1 MSLVIRAAEANDL
14 PAIRDVLVRTWHA
27 TYDSILGPA
36 VVTDV
41 TARWHAPEVLQ
52 RQWSAAAAG
61 TDTAFLVAMQQGRVV
76 GTALATVKGGCSS
89 AASTLELHRLYVVP
103 ETQGAGV
110 GRKLLARLLA
120 GFPDAERIRLEVHP
134 DNAPA
139 RQFYQRLG
147 FDEIGSGTACGQ
159 DQQAALPHL
168 VLEARLPLVLLRPAV
183 DADAQDLF
191 GLLTLCFAEYPGC
204 FTDPHGDLPDLV
216 RPGHWPERRD
226 AGGRPL
232 GGAFLVLDD
241 ARGRVCASVAYD
253 LPQPGAAELHRLY
266 VRPDCRRKGIAAR
279 LVGHVERCARQDGA
293 QSMSL
298 WSDTR
303 FVNAHKLYQGLGYQ
317 PTGAT
322 RELHDISRTSEYEFV
337 KVL

>member
-14 PAIRDVLVRTWHA
+14 PSVRDVLVRTWHA
-27 TYDSILGPA
+27 TYDSILGPS

-41 TARWHAPEVLQ
+41 TERWHAPEVLQ

-61 TDTAFLVAMQQGRVV
+61 TDTSFLVAELRGRVV
-76 GTALATVKGGCSS
+76 GTALATVKPGCSEAGS
-89 AASTLELHRLYVVP
+89 ILDLHRIYVLP
-103 ETQGAGV
+103 EAQGTGV
-110 GRKLLARLLA
+110 GRKLLAQLLA
-120 GFPDAERIRLEVHP
+120 GFPGAARVRLEVHP

-139 RQFYQRLG
+139 RRFYQRLG
-147 FDEIGSGTACGQ
+147 FEEIATGTACGQ

-168 VLEARLPLVLLRPAV
+168 VLEARLPLLRPAE

-204 FTDPHGDLPDLV
+204 FTDPHDDLPDLV

-226 AGGRPL
+226 ASGRRL
-232 GGAFLVLDD
+232 GGAFLVLED
-241 ARGRVCASVAYD
+241 ARGRVCASIAYD
-253 LPQPGAAELHRLY
+253 VPKPESAELHRLY

-279 LVGHVERCARQDGA
+279 LVGHIERCARQDGA
-293 QSMSL
+293 RSISL

-303 FVNAHKLYQGLGYQ
+303 FVSAHKLYQGLGYA